1 VASRVPFATAA
12 RVARALVVAIAA
24 CTFAVVAAAQ
34 GYPARTIRLIVAYP
48 TGGIS
53 DVVGRALAERLSAQL
68 GTPVIVENRAGA
80 GGSIGI
86 DAVAKAAPDGYT
98 LAFAAVSPLTLN
110 PLLGRTPYDPFADLV
125 PVASVM
131 FSPVVLLA
139 SPAFQGADFAALIAA
154 AKAKPGAVRWATSGL
169 ATVGHVVLEQVKA
182 GAGVDITHIPYK
194 GGGAPLTD
202 ALGGQFEVMT
212 TNMSATVLQQV
223 RAGRLRA
230 LAVGA
235 PRRLDALPAVPTFA
249 ELGYA
254 KANLASTFGVF
265 APAKTPQAIV
275 ARLNTEIDGALRSPD
290 LRERLAASD
299 NVATGGTAAQ
309 FAQQI
314 RAEYETNAAIV
325 KAAGIRA
332 E

>member
-1 VASRVPFATAA
+1 MRGSQSSAPARIAA
-12 RVARALVVAIAA
+12 AVVAIVALVLAPLAGAQA
-24 CTFAVVAAAQ
+24 CT
-34 GYPARTIRLIVAYP
+34 ARAMRIVVAYP

-53 DVVGRALAERLSAQL
+53 DVVARALAEKLAAPL

-86 DAVAKAAPDGYT
+86 DAVAKAAPDGCT
-98 LAFAAVSPLTLN
+98 LGFASLSPLTLN
-110 PLLGRTPYDPFADLV
+110 PLIGKTPYDPFADLV

-131 FSPVVLLA
+131 VSPVVLLA
-139 SPAFQGADFAALIAA
+139 TSAFDGKDFAALIAA

-169 ATVGHVVLEQVKA
+169 ATVGHIVLEQVKA
-182 GAGVDITHIPYK
+182 GAHVDITHIPYK
-194 GGGAPLTD
+194 GGSAPLTD

-212 TNMSATVLQQV
+212 TNVSTAVLQQV
-223 RAGRLRA
+223 RAGKLRA

-235 PRRLDALPAVPTFA
+235 PQRLDALPEVPTFA

-254 KANLASTFGVF
+254 NANLASTFGVF
-265 APAKTPQAIV
+265 APAKTPAAIV
-275 ARLNTEIDGALRSPD
+275 SRLNAEINRALRAPD
-290 LRERLAASD
+290 LRERLATSD
-299 NVATGGTAAQ
+299 NVPTGGTAAQ

-314 RAEYETNAAIV
+314 RAEYDANAAIV
-325 KAAGIRA
+325 RAAGIRA